1 MATDKGSITISILGR
16 TYQIACAPD
25 EEEALQKS
33 ARYLNEQMEKL
44 KSRGSTLS
52 FEKLAVMTALNISH
66 ELLTQSRQASSL
78 ESNAQDLI
86 RRLELK
92 IDSALQQSRQMEI

>member
-1 MATDKGSITISILGR
+1 MATEKGSITISILGR

-25 EEEALQKS
+25 EEEALQQS

-66 ELLTQSRQASSL
+66 ELLTHSRQANNVESS
-78 ESNAQDLI
+78 AQEFI
-86 RRLELK
+86 RHLELK
-92 IDSALQQSRQMEI
+92 IESALQQSRQLEI